1 MSTGA
6 KKSRPLFVFYLLVA
20 YVFLQFAWW
29 TYSMFQLNNEMSTLK
44 NELNLIKG
52 ESTEQIILYGN
63 EINSKLRKR
72 WIMISSEGAVFVG
85 LLLFGVYRIRKTFKQ
100 EEELA
105 DRQKNFLLSVTHEL
119 KSPIASAK
127 LQLQT
132 ILKRDLDKGK
142 QKEILQ
148 NALSD
153 TDRLNNLV
161 ENILL
166 AAKIDNSN
174 FFLKKD
180 RINLSEYLS
189 ENMEQTIALFNYKQ
203 SVKLNIEKD
212 IYLDIDRNT
221 FPSIILN
228 LFENAVKYSPET
240 STIIIDLKQNNNTVI
255 LQVRDE
261 GNGIPEEDKTRIFE
275 KFYRIGNENTRSTK
289 GTGLGLYIVKHLAEL
304 HQGNV
309 SVRNNSPKGSIF
321 EVVFNK

>member
-29 TYSMFQLNNEMSTLK
+29 TYSMFQLNNEISTLK

>member
-1 MSTGA
+1 
-6 KKSRPLFVFYLLVA
+6 
-20 YVFLQFAWW
+20 
-29 TYSMFQLNNEMSTLK
+29 
-44 NELNLIKG
+44 
-52 ESTEQIILYGN
+52 
-63 EINSKLRKR
+63 
-72 WIMISSEGAVFVG
+72 MISSEGAVFVG

-100 EEELA
+100 EVELA

-132 ILKRDLDKGK
+132 ILKRDLDKEK
-142 QKEILQ
+142 QKEIIQ

-174 FFLKKD
+174 FLLKKD

-189 ENMEQTIALFNYKQ
+189 ENMKQTIALFNYKQ

-240 STIIIDLKQNNNTVI
+240 STIVIDLKKNNNSIV
-255 LQVRDE
+255 LQVMDE
-261 GNGIPEEDKTRIFE
+261 GSGIQEEDKTRIFE